1 MEVYTRDYEFKE
13 KSIKRAV
20 ECMVDAAFEQ
30 LYSHGIKDDKAFWM
44 IYKWHIDIMDAYYTH
59 DFDKIRVYTTPTGVN
74 RFFSYRQF
82 IVKADDAE
90 LIKATCE
97 IIYVDKERMKP
108 VRADEFS
115 GSFKKL
121 FEEQNLDFDE
131 YHGFD
136 NLLDFTIE
144 DSHID
149 SYHHVNNAVYID
161 KIIDIYNKEIRSIKL
176 KYTKQCLL
184 GENVKIAYM
193 SHDDAAEFR
202 FFTESEAKVYASVS
216 YRR

>member
-1 MEVYTRDYEFKE
+1 MEVYIRDYEFKK

-30 LYSHGIKDDKAFWM
+30 LYSHGIKDDKVAWM
-44 IYKWHIDIMDAYYTH
+44 IYKWNIEILGAYYAH
-59 DFDKIRVYTTPTGVN
+59 DFDNIRVYTTPTGVN

-108 VRADEFS
+108 VRADGLAS
-115 GSFKKL
+115 SFEKL
-121 FEEQNLDFDE
+121 FEEQDFDFDE
-131 YHGFD
+131 YHESD
-136 NLLDFTIE
+136 NLLNFTIE
-144 DSHID
+144 EEHID

-161 KIIDIYNKEIRSIKL
+161 EIVNIINKDIRSIKL

-184 GENVKIAYM
+184 GEEVKIAYRLDE
-193 SHDDAAEFR
+193 SGADFR